1 MIHFLLKIFTEKQ
14 HAESFLRGDMYA
26 NRLSWF
32 RKIGES
38 DGRGDEYEGAV
49 FRKIEESDGRGD
61 EYEGA
66 VMLQRDNL
74 IMNLTAMNKETGEVL
89 SEFTI
94 TKDDLAAPPVMQLA
108 TFDNLNLF
116 CMYAGHSRDFQPETD
131 APLQEL
137 QKHIEIP
144 EECLQLGRYAVGI
157 KDAPEFLRRIQVA
170 ANREGYSIY
179 RGLVE
184 YYDPEVG
191 TPLEPLTMK
200 TALRKRDDF
209 AHQREYRFVIDT
221 GTTGSDAITL
231 NIGDISDIAMP
242 LDPSDMKIRLFHK

>member
-1 MIHFLLKIFTEKQ
+1 MIHYLLKIFENKQ
-14 HAESFLRGDMYA
+14 YADSFLRGEMYA

-32 RKIGES
+32 REI
-38 DGRGDEYEGAV
+38 EG
-49 FRKIEESDGRGD
+49 SDGRGD

-66 VMLQRDNL
+66 VMLQRDHL
-74 IMNLTAMNKETGEVL
+74 VIHMKASDGETGEVL
-89 SEFTI
+89 SESTI
-94 TKDDLAAPPVMQLA
+94 TKDDLAAPPVIKQA
-108 TFDNLNLF
+108 VFDDLNLF
-116 CMYAGHSRDFQPETD
+116 CMYAGHSRDFQPKTD
-131 APLQEL
+131 DPLQEL

-157 KDAPEFLRRIQVA
+157 KDAPAFLRRIQVA

-221 GTTGSDAITL
+221 DTTGSDAITL
-231 NIGDISDIAMP
+231 NIGDISDIAML
-242 LDPSDMKIRLFHK
+242 LDPSDMKIQLFHK